1 MYGEVV
7 IAERL
12 ITPDVKYDQEQN
24 KQLMN
29 IQQAIMEAYKEQENG
44 TIDSKWLE
52 KVVYKF
58 HHPGKKLSANS
69 RRCKRQKSIYYL
81 SEEYLEKKRFSY
93 YHTKSFLFFIM
104 NFS

>member
-29 IQQAIMEAYKEQENG
+29 IQQAIMEAYKE
-44 TIDSKWLE
+44 
-52 KVVYKF
+52 
-58 HHPGKKLSANS
+58 
-69 RRCKRQKSIYYL
+69 
-81 SEEYLEKKRFSY
+81 EE
-93 YHTKSFLFFIM
+93 M
-104 NFS
+104 GQ